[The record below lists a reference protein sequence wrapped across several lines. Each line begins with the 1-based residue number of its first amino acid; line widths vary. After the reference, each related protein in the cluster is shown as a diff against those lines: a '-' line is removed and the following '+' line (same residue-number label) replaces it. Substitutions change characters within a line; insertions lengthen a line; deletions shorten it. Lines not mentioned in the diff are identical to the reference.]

1 MALRIGPVG
10 PVREAGLGS
19 GAGLGS
25 EALRRAML
33 GVAARPLSLPCRR
46 CPPTRDGVPSL
57 RWRRPIPNAAPR
69 RAPLMRSPLVRRR
82 ESREAGFVAKVVRRG
97 GLAVQGPQKPRLV
110 FASRRSRSPLRRLP
124 VKSRWC
130 EGVRVVGDPS
140 AGFAQRRAVGGV
152 TAVGPK
158 RPGVPVWGREP
169 AAAVM
174 FALSP
179 LLPRAR
185 TGVSPALPWNALG
198 CVGAW
203 APALSTAGRQ
213 LS

>member
-1 MALRIGPVG
+1 MRIGPVG

-33 GVAARPLSLPCRR
+33 GVVARPLSLPCRR
-46 CPPTRDGVPSL
+46 YPPTRDGDPSL

-69 RAPLMRSPLVRRR
+69 RAPFSSVSPLVRRR
-82 ESREAGFVAKVVRRG
+82 ESWEAGFVAKKVCCG
-97 GLAVQGPQKPRLV
+97 GLAAQGPQNTRPV
-110 FASRRSRSPLRRLP
+110 SSSRRSRSPLRRAH
-124 VKSRWC
+124 VKSQRG
-130 EGVRVVGDPS
+130 EGVHVVGDPS
-140 AGFAQRRAVGGV
+140 AGFAQRRVVGGG

-158 RPGVPVWGREP
+158 RPGVPARGRESVAP
-169 AAAVM
+169 VM
-174 FALSP
+174 LALSP
-179 LLPRAR
+179 LFPRPR

-198 CVGAW
+198 FMGAW
-203 APALSTAGRQ
+203 ALTLSTAGRQ

>member
-1 MALRIGPVG
+1 
-10 PVREAGLGS
+10 
-19 GAGLGS
+19 
-25 EALRRAML
+25 ML

-69 RAPLMRSPLVRRR
+69 RAPFSSASPLVRRR
-82 ESREAGFVAKVVRRG
+82 ESWEAGFVAKAVCCG
-97 GLAVQGPQKPRLV
+97 GLAVQGPQKPRFV
-110 FASRRSRSPLRRLP
+110 SASRRSRSPLRRLR
-124 VKSRWC
+124 VKSQRG

-140 AGFAQRRAVGGV
+140 AGFAQRRVVGGG

-158 RPGVPVWGREP
+158 RPGVPVWGRESV
-169 AAAVM
+169 AAVM
-174 FALSP
+174 LALSP